1 MMMKTLAV
9 GLMGL
14 ALLTHVSCS
23 HPGEKDTT
31 GTIKFYVGSGNGN
44 QEYSI
49 FFCELDR
56 VNLAFSVL
64 DSFAGAT
71 GSSYLALS
79 PDGLTLFATS
89 DGSVPGFEGH
99 NSVTS
104 FRVSPEDHS
113 LVLAGKQSSQGSG
126 VCHVQ
131 TSPQGDYL
139 FAANYNSGHAA
150 ALPVDAEGQLAAA
163 TSVVRGEGS
172 GPVESRQEGP
182 HAHQVMMD
190 PAGKFLLVPDLGT
203 DKVMNYAFDSET
215 GQLTPNPEQPYLEM
229 PPGSGP
235 RHLVFHPSGDFVYVL
250 CEMGAT
256 VTTCRFDKNS
266 GVLTAINSASIVGDD
281 FSGNKQSAAVRI
293 HPGGQTIYASNRDDV
308 SNLAV
313 FRKEEDGGI
322 SRIQMI
328 SDIPIWP
335 RDFNITPDG
344 KFLVVAGARSNEIEL
359 YIINPESGLLDATGI
374 KTSLPG
380 PTCILFIER

>member
-1 MMMKTLAV
+1 MKTLAIA
-9 GLMGL
+9 LTGL
-14 ALLTHVSCS
+14 AMLAQVSCS
-23 HPGEKDTT
+23 AT
-31 GTIKFYVGSGNGN
+31 GTKETDENIRFYVGSGNGN

-49 FFCELDR
+49 FMCELDP

-89 DGSVPGFEGH
+89 NESIPGDKGN

-104 FRVSPEDHS
+104 FRVNPEDHS
-113 LVLAGKQSSQGSG
+113 LELVGKQSSQGSG

-131 TSPQGDYL
+131 SSPKGDYL

-150 ALPVDAEGQLAAA
+150 VLPVDAEGRLAAA

-172 GPVESRQEGP
+172 GPVDSRQRGP
-182 HAHQVMMD
+182 HAHQVMTD

-203 DKVMNYAFDSET
+203 DKVMNYAFDRET
-215 GQLTPNPEQPYLEM
+215 GQLTPNPEQSWLEM

-235 RHLVFHPSGDFVYVL
+235 RHLAFHPSGDFVYVL
-250 CEMGAT
+250 SEMGAT
-256 VTTCRFDKNS
+256 VTACRFDRNS
-266 GVLTAINSASIVGDD
+266 GVLTAINSSSIVGDD
-281 FSGNKQSAAVRI
+281 FTGNKQSAAVRV
-293 HPGGQTIYASNRDDV
+293 HPGGQYIYASNRDEE

-322 SRIQMI
+322 SRIQII
-328 SDIPIWP
+328 SDIPVWP

-359 YIINPESGLLDATGI
+359 YTIHQESGMLDATGV
-374 KTSLPG
+374 KTGLPG
-380 PTCILFIER
+380 PTCVLFME

>member
-1 MMMKTLAV
+1 MKTLV
-9 GLMGL
+9 IGLMGMAML
-14 ALLTHVSCS
+14 AQVSCS
-23 HPGEKDTT
+23 AAGAKETDEN
-31 GTIKFYVGSGNGN
+31 IRFYVGSGNGN

-49 FFCELDR
+49 FLCELDP

-89 DGSVPGFEGH
+89 NESIPEDKRH

-104 FRVSPEDHS
+104 FRVNPEDHS
-113 LVLAGKQSSQGSG
+113 LVPVGKQSSQGSG

-131 TSPQGDYL
+131 ASPKGDYL

-150 ALPVDAEGQLAAA
+150 ALPVDAEGKLSAA
-163 TSVVRGEGS
+163 TSVIQGEGS
-172 GPVESRQEGP
+172 GPVASRQESP

-203 DKVMNYAFDSET
+203 DKVMNYAFDSES
-215 GQLTPNPEQPYLEM
+215 GQLTPNPDQPYLEM

-235 RHLVFHPSGDFVYVL
+235 RHLAFHPSGDFVYVL
-250 CEMGAT
+250 SEMGAT
-256 VTTCRFDKNS
+256 VTACRFDKNS

-281 FSGNKQSAAVRI
+281 FTGNRQSAAVRV
-293 HPGGQTIYASNRDDV
+293 HPNGKYIYASNRDDV

-313 FRKEEDGGI
+313 FKKEGNGGI
-322 SRIQMI
+322 TPIQLVHE
-328 SDIPIWP
+328 IPYWP

-359 YIINPESGLLDATGI
+359 FQVDGTTGMLS
-374 KTSLPG
+374 KTGAKASLPG
-380 PTCILFIER
+380 PTCILFIE